1 VKTRAAMVRQAPGK
15 YEVGEVE
22 LDAPRQGEL
31 LVKMV
36 AAGLCHTDDHLAT
49 GDLPLPTYPTIG
61 GHEGS
66 GIVAEIGPHT
76 AGWEVGDHVVFT
88 FLPGCGRCRWCARG
102 MQNLCDLGA
111 NILFGTRFNDI
122 TSFRNRLPDGTPV
135 GQLAGLGTFAE
146 HTVVDVNSVVK
157 VPKDLPL
164 ESLCLLACGVGTGWG
179 SAVYSAQVRPGDT
192 VVVMGVGGIG
202 INAVQGARHAGASH
216 VIAVDPVA
224 FKREKALELG
234 ATHAFESMEP
244 AVKCAQQLTNGQGA
258 DSAIVCVGVTT
269 GADVA
274 QAYGSIRKAGT
285 VVVSGVGN
293 MMEIGIPIPL
303 GDLTLSQKRIQGSL
317 FGACSPSIDV
327 LLQIELYREGRLKLD
342 ELITHRYSL
351 DEVANGYE
359 DLHAG
364 RNIRGI
370 VRFSS
375 S

>member
-1 VKTRAAMVRQAPGK
+1 MRTRAAMVRQAPGK
-15 YEVGEVE
+15 YEVAEVE

-224 FKREKALELG
+224 VKREKALELG
-234 ATHAFESMEP
+234 APHA
-244 AVKCAQQLTNGQGA
+244 
-258 DSAIVCVGVTT
+258 